1 MRILVATNVAARG
14 LHLPDVDLIVHADLP
29 LNAES
34 LTHRSGRTGRAGR
47 KGTAVIIS
55 TTGERRKAE
64 RLLMS
69 AHVKPV
75 WTPLPSREAIA
86 AAARERLALEL
97 LTPDVGDEPAL
108 AEGADAL
115 ALRLEAELPAPA
127 LIRRLLSREL
137 ARLPAGEAVQSIA
150 AAAPRDRA
158 RIRRRT

>member
-1 MRILVATNVAARG
+1 MRVLVATNVAARG

-55 TTGERRKAE
+55 TPAERRKAE

-75 WTPLPSREAIA
+75 WTP
-86 AAARERLALEL
+86 
-97 LTPDVGDEPAL
+97 PAL
-108 AEGADAL
+108 ARDDRGGGARATGGG
-115 ALRLEAELPAPA
+115 A
-127 LIRRLLSREL
+127 
-137 ARLPAGEAVQSIA
+137 AGAGG
-150 AAAPRDRA
+150 R
-158 RIRRRT
+158 